1 MEKAYKFRIYPNKTQ
16 ECLLQK
22 TFGCV
27 RFIYNYFLDKRI
39 KVYEQ
44 NKKTI
49 SYNECSKEL
58 TQLKKEKKWLKEP
71 DKSSLQNAL
80 KNLDTAYKNFF
91 NRQKV
96 GFPKFKSKKNR
107 YKSYKTN
114 MTNNNIVF
122 LGNKIK
128 LPKIGKI
135 KTRDKYRQIEGRI
148 LSATVSQTPSGK
160 YYVALCCT
168 DLPQPEFIKTNK
180 SVGLDLGIKDFV
192 ITSDAV
198 KYSNPKYLQKSLT
211 RLAKLQRELSRKTK
225 GSSNWEKAR
234 VKVAKLH
241 DRIANQRHNLL
252 HQVTC
257 QLIRNYDVICL
268 EDLQVENMMKNHKLA
283 RNIADVS
290 WSEFIRQ
297 LKYKAEWFG
306 RVIVKIDK
314 FYPSSQLCHVCGY
327 KNTEVKDLNVREW
340 NCPKCKTHHD
350 RDVNAAINIR
360 NEGLRI
366 LNIA

>member
-16 ECLLQK
+16 EKLLQK

-27 RFIYNYFLDKRI
+27 RFIYNHFLDRKI
-39 KVYEQ
+39 KAYEQ
-44 NKKTI
+44 NKKNI
-49 SYNECSKEL
+49 GYNECSKEL

-91 NRQKV
+91 NRQKA

-135 KTRDKYRQIEGRI
+135 KIRDKYCQIEGRI

-180 SVGLDLGIKDFV
+180 YVGLDLGIKDFV

-241 DRIANQRHNLL
+241 DRIANQRRNLL

-290 WSEFIRQ
+290 WSEFMRQ
-297 LKYKAEWFG
+297 LTYKAKWFG

-314 FYPSSQLCHVCGY
+314 FYPSSQLCHICGY
-327 KNTEVKDLNVREW
+327 KNIEVKDLNVREW
-340 NCPKCKTHHD
+340 NCPECKTHHD

-360 NEGLRI
+360 DEGLRI